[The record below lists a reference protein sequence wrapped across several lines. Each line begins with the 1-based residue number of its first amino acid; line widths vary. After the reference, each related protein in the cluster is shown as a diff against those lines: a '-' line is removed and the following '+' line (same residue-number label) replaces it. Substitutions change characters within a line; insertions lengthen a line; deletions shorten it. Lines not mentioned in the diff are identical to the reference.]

1 MQSLKSPS
9 NTSLLNL
16 YRVKNQ
22 TNKSLLGILVL
33 LVVGLVL
40 IPIFYLVTRASQ
52 KSIWVFSQ
60 CNNAVAPLA
69 LSFKLSD
76 LGIPERDQCDLS
88 SHEDAGNAN
97 EKEDYADV
105 AQNLNIHRRKGNFFT
120 LR

>member
-52 KSIWVFSQ
+52 KSPTQIQELLFRQKTFEV
-60 CNNAVAPLA
+60 VATTSLLVLLVVLLTAFFGVLIAAGLHFVNLPYFAQPL
-69 LSFKLSD
+69 
-76 LGIPERDQCDLS
+76 
-88 SHEDAGNAN
+88 
-97 EKEDYADV
+97 Y
-105 AQNLNIHRRKGNFFT
+105 
-120 LR
+120 